1 MGAKK
6 RPAAADSGKVELK
19 AEEPRTVESFATET
33 SMVKPQDTVAKICEA
48 ARLVRSDKAD
58 KLVWCSAFDG
68 TTGTLWA
75 FFRFRLIMPLA
86 ARRLAPRR
94 SSR

>member
-6 RPAAADSGKVELK
+6 RPAAADWGKVELK
-19 AEEPRTVESFATET
+19 EPRTVESFATET
-33 SMVKPQDTVAKICEA
+33 SIVKPEDTVAKICEA

-68 TTGTLWA
+68 TTGTLWP
-75 FFRFRLIMPLA
+75 FFRFRLSCLWQ
-86 ARRLAPRR
+86 
-94 SSR
+94 